1 MKTRLSVLSNGDC
14 VSLDDVRSVRTV
26 DKFTTRPKV
35 ELIYSDGTII
45 YLGCVNM
52 VDSDALR
59 DEIFSIV
66 NEFEIDVKEQK
77 EAEKLEQKVK
87 AVLDSLPAP
96 VDAK

>member
-45 YLGCVNM
+45 YFGCVNM

-66 NEFEIDVKEQK
+66 NEFEIDVKE
-77 EAEKLEQKVK
+77 
-87 AVLDSLPAP
+87 
-96 VDAK
+96 